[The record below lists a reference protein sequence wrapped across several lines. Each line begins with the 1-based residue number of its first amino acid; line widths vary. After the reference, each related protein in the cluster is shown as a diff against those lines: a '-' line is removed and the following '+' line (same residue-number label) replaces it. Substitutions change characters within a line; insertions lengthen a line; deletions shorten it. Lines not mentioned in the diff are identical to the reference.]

1 MLTAQLCGKGVVI
14 AQNRLAGAA
23 DADGCLCKHGGHIH
37 ILLEI
42 GVCTGLL
49 GDAVAP
55 ADEHMTLLRHGSHA
69 DSLSCAGHIIGQCR
83 LAAVA
88 ATGQGTAAVLIHT
101 IGGLI
106 QHALPFGR
114 ACSLR
119 AAGCSH
125 CRAGI
130 CRVFRAFGNVGGIR
144 AAVIGLVSM
153 GAQVAQQCLE
163 AGGLQ
168 VDVPALIVVLT
179 AIAVG
184 ILQHLGRIEELQA
197 HLLTHGQQRHI
208 EVVDLGLIHIG
219 IVRVVC
225 RHRRHRVHDD
235 IGIGV
240 ALLNGLHQR
249 GVIID
254 ELFHR
259 HAVVVGAQHD
269 DHAAGLHFGHC
280 LRDGVAV
287 VVLFKGDDALGQGR
301 VGANALLG
309 AELLQA
315 DKAVCIQAHRVGIAD
330 EQGLFLIVLARIG
343 GLRQQGAGGLVDLI
357 VIRDILFTR
366 HQHLAGGLLHR
377 GGGVLAA
384 LEQGQRN
391 ADGQNSG
398 QRAHRAHQHRLLL
411 HGGK

>member
-42 GVCTGLL
+42 GICAGLL

-69 DSLSCAGHIIGQCR
+69 DRLSCAGHIIGQCR

-88 ATGQGTAAVLIHT
+88 AAGQGTAAVLIHT

-119 AAGCSH
+119 AAGCCH
-125 CRAGI
+125 RRTGI
-130 CRVFRAFGNVGGIR
+130 CRVFRAFGNVGGVR

-153 GAQVAQQCLE
+153 GAQVAQQCL
-163 AGGLQ
+163 GGLQ

-197 HLLTHGQQRHI
+197 HLLTHGQQRHV

-219 IVRVVC
+219 IVCVVC

-235 IGIGV
+235 VGIGV
-240 ALLNGLHQR
+240 A
-249 GVIID
+249 
-254 ELFHR
+254 
-259 HAVVVGAQHD
+259 
-269 DHAAGLHFGHC
+269 
-280 LRDGVAV
+280 
-287 VVLFKGDDALGQGR
+287 
-301 VGANALLG
+301 
-309 AELLQA
+309 
-315 DKAVCIQAHRVGIAD
+315 
-330 EQGLFLIVLARIG
+330 FL
-343 GLRQQGAGGLVDLI
+343 
-357 VIRDILFTR
+357 
-366 HQHLAGGLLHR
+366 
-377 GGGVLAA
+377 
-384 LEQGQRN
+384 
-391 ADGQNSG
+391 
-398 QRAHRAHQHRLLL
+398 
-411 HGGK
+411 